1 MNKRVFCCGVLF
13 GVLITW
19 MLSFYLYYIL
29 TVHPQS
35 ALIKDQFQYL
45 QNNIFNDDSKED
57 DDVDESEEQLHDN
70 SIHHELNGGGK
81 SYYVKDKFAKLR
93 RKQSQKLINE
103 LKPVTISQD
112 PEYGIIKNA
121 EDQFI
126 RDDGYKNHAFNCLV
140 SNNIGVYRE
149 IPDTRH
155 KL

>member
-19 MLSFYLYYIL
+19 VLSFYLYYIL

-35 ALIKDQFQYL
+35 TLIKDQFQYL
-45 QNNIFNDDSKED
+45 QNNIFNDDSNEA
-57 DDVDESEEQLHDN
+57 DESEEEELHDN
-70 SIHHELNGGGK
+70 SIHHEANGGK

-93 RKQSQKLINE
+93 RKQNQKLINE
-103 LKPVTISQD
+103 LKPVTIIQS

-140 SNNIGVYRE
+140 SNNIGNTRE